1 MSTRHGQPPAG
12 GLEQRQQRSSL
23 EGPPVPLSRA
33 GSFAYSGVQQQ
44 GYAAGVWLRRKDRR
58 LERSQQKCIAIFA
71 LVCCFAVLLAL
82 IFSAVDVWGEDEDGI
97 TEENCSTSCQIVLVE
112 NIPEEVSFSENS
124 TVHLPLSVGL
134 HLLLDLASRSVE
146 IVSPDW
152 ALTSADPEADVS
164 STRQAR
170 LLFQRLQGLGS
181 RGVNLKVAS
190 DRPDSAEL
198 RKLSNHGA
206 EVRYLNL
213 AALTKG
219 QFRSS
224 FWVVD
229 RKHMYIGS
237 GGMDW
242 HSLSKVKEFG
252 VIISNCSC
260 LVLDLHR
267 IFSLYWQLQYKDFV
281 PSIWSKRLSALYSK
295 EKILALSFNNSRKAK
310 AYMSSS
316 PDVFCPKDRTRD
328 IDAIFRLIQDARRF
342 IYISVTDY
350 LPLIN
355 RTPQRYWSRID
366 GMLRE
371 ALILRGIKVKLLI
384 SCWKQTHPLTFN
396 FVWSLKSLCMGMANC
411 SLEVKFFS
419 LRDQKNGTFHSV
431 NHNKFMVTDTA
442 VYIGSLDWLG
452 NEFAYNVGVG
462 LVISQAEGPGDQG
475 APVVGQVKAL
485 FERDWFSCYAKSL
498 QPNKLPECSKLRNSP
513 PPLPKAQTNSRDLK
527 QKPST
532 LL

>member
-1 MSTRHGQPPAG
+1 M
-12 GLEQRQQRSSL
+12 
-23 EGPPVPLSRA
+23 
-33 GSFAYSGVQQQ
+33 
-44 GYAAGVWLRRKDRR
+44 K
-58 LERSQQKCIAIFA
+58 SQQKCIAVFA
-71 LVCCFAVLLAL
+71 LVCCFAVLVAL
-82 IFSAVDVWGEDEDGI
+82 IFSAVDLWGEDDDGI

-112 NIPEEVSFSENS
+112 NIPEDVSFSENS

-134 HLLLDLASRSVE
+134 HSLLDRASRLVE

-152 ALTSADPEADVS
+152 ALTSTDPEANVS
-164 STRQAR
+164 SAKQTPADRTQFAPDCARYKNLLCAQVVLACLQGNSSQWRQDSAYSILCAAR
-170 LLFQRLQGLGS
+170 LLFQRLRELGS
-181 RGVNLKVAS
+181 RRINLKVAS
-190 DRPDSAEL
+190 DRLNSAEL
-198 RKLSNHGA
+198 RELSDHGA
-206 EVRYLNL
+206 EVHYLNMT
-213 AALTKG
+213 ALTKG

-242 HSLSKVKEFG
+242 RSLSKVKEFG

-295 EKILALSFNNSRKAK
+295 EQILAVSFNNSRKAK

-328 IDAIFRLIQDARRF
+328 IDAIFRMIQDARRF
-342 IYISVTDY
+342 IYISVTHY

-355 RTPQRYWSRID
+355 RMPQRYWSRID

-384 SCWKQTHPLTFN
+384 SCWRQTHPLTFN

-411 SLEVKFFS
+411 SLEAKFFS
-419 LRDQKNGTFHSV
+419 LRDQKNGTFHSM

-442 VYIGSLDWLG
+442 VYMGSFDWLG
-452 NEFAYNVGVG
+452 NEFAYNAGVG
-462 LVISQAEGPGDQG
+462 LVISQAVAPEDQR
-475 APVVGQVKAL
+475 ASVVGQVKAL
-485 FERDWFSCYAKSL
+485 FERDWFSRYAKSL
-498 QPNKLPECSKLRNSP
+498 QANKLPECNKLRNSQS
-513 PPLPKAQTNSRDLK
+513 PLPKAQINSRDGK
-527 QKPST
+527 QKPNSP
-532 LL
+532 L